1 MGRIKELI
9 KECDLRPTSI
19 GLIINRAPEGK
30 LNQGTMEE
38 VEKQGLDL
46 LGVIPQDE
54 DDCDGKP
61 IVQLPKDS
69 PVRKALYEI
78 LDKLNF

>member
-1 MGRIKELI
+1 MKSKVVLLPCGEY
-9 KECDLRPTSI
+9 D
-19 GLIINRAPEGK
+19 
-30 LNQGTMEE
+30 EE
-38 VEKQGLDL
+38 KIYSLLKQGLDL

-54 DDCDGKP
+54 AVYEYDCDGKP
-61 IVQLPKDS
+61 IIQIPKDS